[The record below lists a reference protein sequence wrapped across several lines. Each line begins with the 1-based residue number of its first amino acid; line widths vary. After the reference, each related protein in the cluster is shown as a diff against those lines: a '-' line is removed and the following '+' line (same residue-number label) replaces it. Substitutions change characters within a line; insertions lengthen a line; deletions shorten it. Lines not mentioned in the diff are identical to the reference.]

1 MLTQCICRVARR
13 CNEDT
18 VVNGIPT
25 KEGCLVA
32 IPQYYL
38 HFRDDFWT
46 DPERFNPERLG
57 LCITH
62 THTYGHMHVGDTL
75 NIISVTHT
83 YTHKRIHT
91 SPPPPPPPPPPGA
104 PGKALSCQAEQEDR
118 SRLALPV
125 CQLHA
130 VLWHHLAVTAQ
141 GTQTV
146 QMVTDDYH
154 VTVTVS
160 CTGDKHNHLHC

>member
-1 MLTQCICRVARR
+1 MIL
-13 CNEDT
+13 
-18 VVNGIPT
+18 P
-25 KEGCLVA
+25 K
-32 IPQYYL
+32 
-38 HFRDDFWT
+38 
-46 DPERFNPERLG
+46 LG
-57 LCITH
+57 DL
-62 THTYGHMHVGDTL
+62 
-75 NIISVTHT
+75 
-83 YTHKRIHT
+83 
-91 SPPPPPPPPPPGA
+91 PPPPGV

-130 VLWHHLAVTAQ
+130 VLWHHLTVTAQ

-160 CTGDKHNHLHC
+160 CTGDKHNHLHCWRACSYSFSHHIYPMAIIPWPLILSYLSDSLYIHASFTLYSILLHVYYTAWQALTALYMCRLSPHKVRYIPNVHTLQ